1 MCRMVRQE
9 VRSARLA
16 AGLARARPKYA
27 GLLGE
32 TPFADGTV
40 GSLRVTASRSPAPG
54 SFSTAIHRRTLT
66 RFRTSCADEWLTRL
80 EVDALLVWGH
90 AISLEVDALLVWGN
104 ANSSGETPTSA
115 GPGQDIA
122 DTLLWACCQAGPSDG
137 ARCVDLTQP
146 RCYFAP
152 LSAVFVA
159 AVLYASGRSASRAR
173 EGVSAIGRF

>member
-1 MCRMVRQE
+1 VHANLVE
-9 VRSARLA
+9 VGAYP
-16 AGLARARPKYA
+16 AGFDAYPSEVDGYS
-27 GLLGE
+27 GE
-32 TPFADGTV
+32 MDGYSGEVDGYSGEADGYSGEMDGYSGEV
-40 GSLRVTASRSPAPG
+40 DGYSG
-54 SFSTAIHRRTLT
+54 
-66 RFRTSCADEWLTRL
+66 
-80 EVDALLVWGH
+80 EVDALLVWGN